1 MSMSTGYDYIF
12 YKNKDEKDNELKRRH
27 EILNLLLKI
36 FPNKE
41 LRDYYLMLLAQG
53 MGGHLIELFVICTG
67 SGGNG
72 KSLLH
77 EFFKSVL
84 GDYGYTLPNQIL
96 TNDLNNTGGPN
107 PVLAN
112 MHLKRFILTSE
123 PEATKRLKSATIK
136 ELTGNT
142 EYNART
148 CHETNTNK
156 LLANSLFLECNDK
169 PLVDCVDGGFA
180 RRLRVINFD
189 SKFINEDEYNNIIN
203 EIDDTNDLNQNEKD
217 ELKNKYGVVNRKYKT
232 KNFKIEYRQTL
243 FNILTDYYNNY
254 DSNNEAIPKQV
265 KEAGKIYLELSGD
278 IIPFIND
285 SYYKPVDYNE
295 KKTENEKYKISLV
308 ELFNKFKHN
317 DLYVNMT
324 KEAKRNFNKAK
335 FSEMMEKYYPVDF
348 RGDKKGTKYLFNY
361 TLKEEETKK
370 SDFDLD
376 FID

>member
-1 MSMSTGYDYIF
+1 M
-12 YKNKDEKDNELKRRH
+12 
-27 EILNLLLKI
+27 
-36 FPNKE
+36 
-41 LRDYYLMLLAQG
+41 
-53 MGGHLIELFVICTG
+53 
-67 SGGNG
+67 
-72 KSLLH
+72 
-77 EFFKSVL
+77 
-84 GDYGYTLPNQIL
+84 
-96 TNDLNNTGGPN
+96 
-107 PVLAN
+107 
-112 MHLKRFILTSE
+112 
-123 PEATKRLKSATIK
+123 
-136 ELTGNT
+136 
-142 EYNART
+142 
-148 CHETNTNK
+148 
-156 LLANSLFLECNDK
+156 
-169 PLVDCVDGGFA
+169 
-180 RRLRVINFD
+180 
-189 SKFINEDEYNNIIN
+189 
-203 EIDDTNDLNQNEKD
+203 DDTNDLNQNEKD

-370 SDFDLD
+370 SDFDLN